1 MFFELAFSPLL
12 AQPAK
17 LRVLTV
23 SDGAVF
29 EKLAV
34 GLEPAK
40 LLRMY
45 GPALKIKQFSR
56 NRHDPAGRGTLL
68 TTGNGADRLEMF
80 KNQYNSFL

>member
-1 MFFELAFSPLL
+1 MFFELAFLPLL
-12 AQPAK
+12 APPAK

-23 SDGAVF
+23 RDGAVF
-29 EKLAV
+29 QKLAV

-45 GPALKIKQFSR
+45 GPALKIKRVSR
-56 NRHDPAGRGTLL
+56 NRHDPAGRDTLL

-80 KNQYNSFL
+80 KN